1 MRPVVTGGAKPERV
15 CLGVI
20 AGAHGVRGLVKIK
33 SFTEDPEDVAAYGP
47 VTDETGRKRLVIK
60 VKGRAKGLVLAE
72 LEGVRD
78 RDQAQ
83 ALHGLQ
89 LYVERDALPRLEEE
103 ETFYQA
109 DLIGLA
115 AEDPEGRPLGRV
127 VAVPNFGAG
136 DLLEV
141 LDPDRVSQFYP
152 FTRAVVPE
160 VDLDGG
166 RVVIRRP
173 AEVIARPERDAENG
187 SKRDDDA

>member
-1 MRPVVTGGAKPERV
+1 MTGGSKPDRV

-33 SFTEDPEDVAAYGP
+33 SFTEEPEDVAAYGP
-47 VTDETGRKRLVIK
+47 VSDETGRKRFVIK
-60 VKGRAKGLVLAE
+60 VKGRVKGLILAE

-89 LYVERDALPRLEEE
+89 LYVARGVLPQVDEE

-115 AEDPEGRPLGRV
+115 AEDPEGRPLGQV

-141 LDPDRVSQFYP
+141 LDPERVSQFYP

-160 VDLDGG
+160 VDLAAG
-166 RVVIRRP
+166 RVVIRPP
-173 AEVIARPERDAENG
+173 AEVTARPENDRG
-187 SKRDDDA
+187 HDDEG

>member
-1 MRPVVTGGAKPERV
+1 MTGGTKPERV

-47 VTDETGRKRLVIK
+47 VTDETGRKRLMIK

-89 LYVERDALPRLEEE
+89 LYVARDALPRLEEE

-115 AEDPEGRPLGRV
+115 AEDPEGRALGRV

-141 LDPDRVSQFYP
+141 LDLDQVSQFYP

-160 VDLDGG
+160 VDLEAG
-166 RVVIRRP
+166 RVVIHRP
-173 AEVIARPERDAENG
+173 AEVTVRPEHGGGHEPGQDEDA
-187 SKRDDDA
+187 

>member
-1 MRPVVTGGAKPERV
+1 VTGDSKPDRV

-33 SFTEDPEDVAAYGP
+33 SFTEAPEDVAAYGP
-47 VTDETGRKRLVIK
+47 VTDEAGGKRFVVK
-60 VKGRAKGLVLAE
+60 VKGRVKGLVLAE
-72 LEGVRD
+72 LEGIRD

-83 ALHGLQ
+83 ALHGQQ
-89 LYVERDALPRLEEE
+89 LYVERAALPRLDEE

-136 DLLEV
+136 DLLEI

-160 VDLDGG
+160 VDLEAG
-166 RVVIRRP
+166 RVVIHRP
-173 AEVIARPERDAENG
+173 AEVTVRPA
-187 SKRDDDA
+187 DDGGHEPEQDEGA

>member
-1 MRPVVTGGAKPERV
+1 MTGDAKSEKV

-33 SFTEDPEDVAAYGP
+33 SFTEAPEDIAAYGP
-47 VTDETGRKRLVIK
+47 LCDETGQRRFVIK

-72 LEGVRD
+72 LDGVHD

-89 LYVERDALPRLEEE
+89 LYVERDALPRLDED

-141 LDPDRVSQFYP
+141 LDPERVSQFYP

-173 AEVIARPERDAENG
+173 AEVIARPERDAEND

>member
-1 MRPVVTGGAKPERV
+1 MTGGSKPDRV

-47 VTDETGRKRLVIK
+47 VSDETGRKRLVVK
-60 VKGRAKGLVLAE
+60 VKGLVKGLVLAE
-72 LEGVRD
+72 LEGIQD

-89 LYVERDALPRLEEE
+89 LFVERGALPRLDDA
-103 ETFYQA
+103 ETFYQT

-115 AEDPEGRPLGRV
+115 AEDSEGRPLGRV

-141 LDPDRVSQFYP
+141 LDPERVSQFYP
-152 FTRAVVPE
+152 FTREVVPE
-160 VDLDGG
+160 VDLAAG
-166 RVVIRRP
+166 RVVIRP
-173 AEVIARPERDAENG
+173 QAEVIAR
-187 SKRDDDA
+187 SDDDREGGEAG

>member
-1 MRPVVTGGAKPERV
+1 VSGDAKPDRV

-47 VTDETGRKRLVIK
+47 VGDETGQKRFVVKI
-60 VKGRAKGLVLAE
+60 KGRVKGLVLAE
-72 LEGVRD
+72 LEDIRD

-115 AEDPEGRPLGRV
+115 AEDPEGRPLGQV

-141 LDPDRVSQFYP
+141 LDPERVSQFYP

-160 VDLDGG
+160 VDLATG

-173 AEVIARPERDAENG
+173 AEAIVRPEHDGEHEAGQDEDA
-187 SKRDDDA
+187 

>member
-1 MRPVVTGGAKPERV
+1 MTSEDRPDRV
-15 CLGVI
+15 CLGVV

-33 SFTEDPEDVAAYGP
+33 SFTEDPEDLAAYGALS
-47 VTDETGRKRLVIK
+47 DETGRRRFVVKLKGR
-60 VKGRAKGLVLAE
+60 VKGLLLAE
-72 LEGVRD
+72 LEGIRD

-89 LYVERDALPRLEEE
+89 LYVARSALPRLDED

-141 LDPDRVSQFYP
+141 LDPERVSQFFP
-152 FTRAVVPE
+152 FTRDIVPQ
-160 VDLDGG
+160 VDLAGG
-166 RVVIRRP
+166 RVVIRPP
-173 AEVIARPERDAENG
+173 AEVVVRPQPDRGQDEGA
-187 SKRDDDA
+187 